1 MREAQRDPA
10 LDKDHGAHTLK
21 VWRGVVVGVYGDD
34 VFVELGPRMQGVI
47 SARKFALRPRIGE
60 QFDFTLRG
68 REDGLWALERRET
81 ASLQSWEDMEP
92 GVLVH
97 ARATGAVPEG
107 LELKIGKLHAFMP
120 KSHTGLARD
129 QKVSLLVGKTLTCEV
144 IEVDRERQRVL
155 VSRKLVQQRERD
167 DERQR
172 DVGALT
178 VGQAIEGRV
187 ARLEP
192 YGAFIA
198 FGRGL
203 EGMVHISNIAYERI
217 EHPSAVL
224 RVGELVR
231 AKVLALKGG
240 GKRIALGLKQLQP
253 SPWAALSERLR
264 VDRVVEGTVKR
275 VMPFGVF
282 IAVLPGIEGL
292 VHNTQAEL
300 RGEKDLS
307 RHYRAGERIS
317 VRVLSIDEEGERLA
331 LSLLHI
337 DGRPILKD
345 EAAANSDFESLRLD
359 VRPDLRSTLLGRAL
373 HGALSERSARA
384 ATDRLVE

>member
-1 MREAQRDPA
+1 
-10 LDKDHGAHTLK
+10 
-21 VWRGVVVGVYGDD
+21 
-34 VFVELGPRMQGVI
+34 
-47 SARKFALRPRIGE
+47 
-60 QFDFTLRG
+60 
-68 REDGLWALERRET
+68 
-81 ASLQSWEDMEP
+81 
-92 GVLVH
+92 
-97 ARATGAVPEG
+97 
-107 LELKIGKLHAFMP
+107 
-120 KSHTGLARD
+120 
-129 QKVSLLVGKTLTCEV
+129 V

-253 SPWAALSERLR
+253 SPWTALSERLR

-275 VMPFGVF
+275 VLPFGVF

-292 VHNTQAEL
+292 VHNTQADL
-300 RGEKDLS
+300 RGERDLS
-307 RHYRAGERIS
+307 RHYQAGERVS
-317 VRVLSIDEEGERLA
+317 VRVLSVDEEGERLA
-331 LSLLHI
+331 LSFLHI

-373 HGALSERSARA
+373 HGALSERSTRA

>member
-1 MREAQRDPA
+1 M
-10 LDKDHGAHTLK
+10 
-21 VWRGVVVGVYGDD
+21 
-34 VFVELGPRMQGVI
+34 
-47 SARKFALRPRIGE
+47 
-60 QFDFTLRG
+60 
-68 REDGLWALERRET
+68 
-81 ASLQSWEDMEP
+81 
-92 GVLVH
+92 
-97 ARATGAVPEG
+97 
-107 LELKIGKLHAFMP
+107 
-120 KSHTGLARD
+120 
-129 QKVSLLVGKTLTCEV
+129 
-144 IEVDRERQRVL
+144 
-155 VSRKLVQQRERD
+155 
-167 DERQR
+167 
-172 DVGALT
+172 
-178 VGQAIEGRV
+178 GQAIEGRV

-224 RVGELVR
+224 HVGELVR

-292 VHNTQAEL
+292 VHNTQADL
-300 RGEKDLS
+300 RGERDLA
-307 RHYRAGERIS
+307 RHYQAGERVS
-317 VRVLSIDEEGERLA
+317 VRVLSVDEEGERLA
-331 LSLLHI
+331 LSFLHI

-373 HGALSERSARA
+373 HGALVERSARA
-384 ATDRLVE
+384 ATDRLAE

>member
-1 MREAQRDPA
+1 
-10 LDKDHGAHTLK
+10 
-21 VWRGVVVGVYGDD
+21 
-34 VFVELGPRMQGVI
+34 
-47 SARKFALRPRIGE
+47 
-60 QFDFTLRG
+60 
-68 REDGLWALERRET
+68 
-81 ASLQSWEDMEP
+81 MEP

-129 QKVSLLVGKTLTCEV
+129 QKASLLVGKTLTCEV

-253 SPWAALSERLR
+253 SPWTALSERLR
-264 VDRVVEGTVKR
+264 VDRVVEGTV
-275 VMPFGVF
+275 
-282 IAVLPGIEGL
+282 
-292 VHNTQAEL
+292 
-300 RGEKDLS
+300 
-307 RHYRAGERIS
+307 
-317 VRVLSIDEEGERLA
+317 
-331 LSLLHI
+331 
-337 DGRPILKD
+337 
-345 EAAANSDFESLRLD
+345 
-359 VRPDLRSTLLGRAL
+359 
-373 HGALSERSARA
+373 
-384 ATDRLVE
+384 